1 MKKLSLILC
10 FFYLITAN
18 AQVDVGN
25 NLVTGTV
32 DTTRMVQNIFLKNRV
47 KVPVNALVFN
57 IGYSIPVVMN
67 SLLKN
72 DCWKGNKKTGA
83 QVEFSVDYRKQ
94 FFHQEIDNDEVISY
108 PTACALGVGLG
119 FSYITKSIG
128 FDLYSEILENY
139 KDVDGDFCDVSL
151 EYKNVKEKVS
161 LYYLDVPLYLEIG
174 KLSRVKISG
183 FFKIGVKNSLL
194 VAHQLTAEGT
204 FTSTG
209 YYRATDCT
217 LHNIDALG
225 YYTNSPC
232 YFDGL
237 RNITPDYHLNRYV
250 LWGSIAAG
258 INIPFSSLEKN
269 KLAKCIL
276 RLGAK
281 IDYTITPVGKKIPES
296 WFEGTNF
303 RLFQSNLLG
312 GNGTRILSPGV
323 TLSLIYCL

>member
-1 MKKLSLILC
+1 MKKISLILC
-10 FFYLITAN
+10 FFYLIAAN
-18 AQVDVGN
+18 AQIDVGN
-25 NLVTGTV
+25 NLVSGTV
-32 DTTRMVQNIFLKNRV
+32 DTTKMVQNIFLKNRV
-47 KVPVNALVFN
+47 KVPDNAIVFN
-57 IGYSIPVVMN
+57 IDYCIPVVMN

-72 DCWKGNKKTGA
+72 NCWKGNKKTGT
-83 QVEFSVDYRKQ
+83 QVDFSVDYRKH
-94 FFHQEIDNDEVISY
+94 FFHQEIENDEVISY
-108 PTACALGVGLG
+108 PSLFALGVGLG

-128 FDLYSEILENY
+128 FDLYSEKLENY
-139 KDVDGDFCDVSL
+139 TDVDGDLCHVSL
-151 EYKNVKEKVS
+151 EYKNVNEKVS

-204 FTSTG
+204 STSTG
-209 YYRATDCT
+209 YYPGAGCT
-217 LHNIDALG
+217 LHDIEELG
-225 YYTNSPC
+225 YFTNRPC

-237 RNITPDYHLNRYV
+237 RNITPDYHLSRYV
-250 LWGSIAAG
+250 LWGTIAG
-258 INIPFSSLEKN
+258 GVNIPFSSLEKN
-269 KLAKCIL
+269 KLAKFIL

-281 IDYTITPVGKKIPES
+281 LDYTITPVGKKIPES

-323 TLSLIYCL
+323 TISLIYCY